1 MIASKRANYTLDVL
15 GDLKCINARLAAD
28 VYLHLEMRAS
38 FCRAGY
44 GARSKPMPCRRA
56 RPRGAICKEFT
67 SCDPTF
73 RKPAAE
79 SAIAMQPPH
88 EGTALPT
95 QRRVAVKGHE
105 RWFMLLRPSG
115 RCGLVTGSS
124 PGRLAT
130 TRMPDVRPAFLS
142 LLSNILTARP
152 LRLPTPARRRPPRPC
167 PRPGRPRRTRSP
179 KRPPCGRWHASRGV
193 RSKVPVHR
201 LFLGHAQLGGAGGKQ
216 ARRALGTGRA
226 GMDAID
232 RDPMTAQLDCQR
244 FCHVH
249 ASTLLQPPKT
259 RP

>member
-28 VYLHLEMRAS
+28 VYLRLEMRAS

-105 RWFMLLRPSG
+105 R
-115 RCGLVTGSS
+115 
-124 PGRLAT
+124 
-130 TRMPDVRPAFLS
+130 
-142 LLSNILTARP
+142 
-152 LRLPTPARRRPPRPC
+152 
-167 PRPGRPRRTRSP
+167 
-179 KRPPCGRWHASRGV
+179 
-193 RSKVPVHR
+193 
-201 LFLGHAQLGGAGGKQ
+201 
-216 ARRALGTGRA
+216 
-226 GMDAID
+226 
-232 RDPMTAQLDCQR
+232 
-244 FCHVH
+244 
-249 ASTLLQPPKT
+249 
-259 RP
+259 